1 MKTRKMYLCAA
12 ALTCLLATSVSAQTV
27 EKTLV
32 AQTKTAGADVR
43 KTSQPKPDHPAGQ
56 REKVAKGEEGCA
68 VT

>member
-32 AQTKTAGADVR
+32 AQTKTAEADVR

-56 REKVAKGEEGCA
+56 REKVTKGKEGCA